1 MSFGKA
7 ERIKIKVDKENITGR
22 KNLAIQLD
30 IIHTKPFSIEMLW
43 REKAIHRG

>member
-22 KNLAIQLD
+22 KNL
-30 IIHTKPFSIEMLW
+30 IIKLVNILSKPSLI
-43 REKAIHRG
+43 KT